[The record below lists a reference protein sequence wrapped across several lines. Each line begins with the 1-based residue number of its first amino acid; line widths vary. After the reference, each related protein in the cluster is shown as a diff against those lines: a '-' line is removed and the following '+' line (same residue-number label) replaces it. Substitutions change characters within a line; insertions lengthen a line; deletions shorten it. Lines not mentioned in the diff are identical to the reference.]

1 MSKKKKQ
8 TRDKRA
14 PVLMRAEQGVK
25 KAHRHG
31 AFSLGPAFFS
41 YILTLLTCFVLS
53 QELRDPLSAAVLWF
67 LLGLP
72 VISLLY
78 LLVCRIG
85 LRAEITANTYAL
97 DRRET
102 FSYCIKLKNRFF
114 LPIGHVEADISLPA
128 ADGIHVLSLRMST
141 TLAPF
146 GESVVADELMML
158 YHGRVQVGMDRV
170 YLYDLFRLFRMR
182 RVFGQKQAVEILPR
196 ELDFKTTLG
205 VPSQEYAGQV
215 ERSRRGFERSEQ
227 TDIRPYRAGDPV
239 KDIHWKLS
247 ARSEELIVKEF
258 DRTTGQRF
266 YAISDYCDH
275 FRQPESEKQ
284 AVYPDTI
291 GRQAATGVAELSQA
305 ILRQALELGYD
316 CHSVFRSS
324 ADGHTEDLQV
334 TGPEVH
340 RALFRRLTYQTE
352 DPTPYDVTALALSVS
367 EANSSVIGFVISH
380 ISEELVKQIQR
391 FAALHTGQFLGRVM
405 LYYVDCSQSILDP
418 AYRTRFLQY
427 QIKLLRRLSHIMQVC
442 CVRESADGSMQY
454 YHPTDFKEEA

>member
-1 MSKKKKQ
+1 MSRKKKPTGK
-8 TRDKRA
+8 A
-14 PVLMRAEQGVK
+14 PVLMAADSGVK

-31 AFSLGPAFFS
+31 AFSLGPTFFS
-41 YILTLLTCFVLS
+41 YLGTTAVCFVLS
-53 QELRDPLSAAVLWF
+53 QELRDPLSAAMLWF
-67 LLGLP
+67 LLALP
-72 VISLLY
+72 FVSLVY
-78 LLVCRIG
+78 LLICRFG
-85 LRAEITANTYAL
+85 VRAEITANAYVL
-97 DRRET
+97 DRRQS
-102 FSYCIKLKNRFF
+102 FSYCIKLKNRLP

-128 ADGIHVLSLRMST
+128 ADGIRVLGLRMST

-146 GESVVADELMML
+146 GESAVSDELMML
-158 YHGRVQVGMDRV
+158 YHGRVQVGVDRI

-182 RVFGQKQAVEILPR
+182 RIFAKRQPIEILPR
-196 ELDFKTTLG
+196 ALDFQTKLG

-258 DRTTGQRF
+258 DRTTGQHF
-266 YAISDYCDH
+266 YAVCDYSNH
-275 FRQPESEKQ
+275 FHEPADAKKQ
-284 AVYPDTI
+284 VFPATV

-305 ILRQALELGYD
+305 VLLKAMDLGYE

-352 DPTPYDVTALALSVS
+352 DPTPYDVTTLALSLAD
-367 EANSSVIGFVISH
+367 ANSSVICFVISH
-380 ISEELVKQIQR
+380 ITEEGVKQIQR
-391 FAALHTGQFLGRVM
+391 FAALHTGQFLGRVL
-405 LYYVDCSQSILDP
+405 LYYVDCSQSILD
-418 AYRTRFLQY
+418 AEYRERFLSY
-427 QIKLLRRLSHIMQVC
+427 QVKLLRRLSHIMQVC
-442 CVRESADGSMQY
+442 CVRENADGSMQY
-454 YHPTDFKEEA
+454 YHPADIKL